1 MRLNKMDKDYD
12 ILIDENS
19 KHKGFYVFNKPRMFK
34 CDDRRNAKYKKF
46 KRQNGFTP
54 DETWSLCTSIAVF
67 VLPRLKY
74 FRENTC
80 GYSPPFKTLKA
91 WQKVLDKMIFS
102 FENIIKYNG
111 FGDFPEEYLVKYKN
125 NKDAMFAYYKDLSNG
140 FKLFGKYFGKLWW

>member
-1 MRLNKMDKDYD
+1 MDKDYD
-12 ILIDENS
+12 IFIGDDNA
-19 KHKGFYVFNKPRMFK
+19 KHKGFYVYNKPRMFK
-34 CDDRRNAKYKKF
+34 CDDRRNKKYKKF
-46 KRQNGFTP
+46 KKKNGFTP

-67 VLPRLKY
+67 VIPRLKY

-80 GYSPPFKTLKA
+80 GYPPPFKTLKA

-102 FENIIKYNG
+102 FENILKYNG

-140 FKLFGKYFGKLWW
+140 FKLFGKHFAKLWW